1 MASVLESLLS
11 GQLDGGVSGRVQLVA
26 VLVTVI
32 LFAFVLELVRR
43 RALTERY
50 ALLWSLLAV
59 VLLVLAVWSELLDL
73 FRQATGAELAS
84 NALFLGAFGVIFV
97 LLLHFSVANSRLGE
111 ETKILAQEVARLD
124 QQLRAQRGER
134 GLAVA
139 EDEQDERPVGANQR
153 ADRRRAG

>member
-1 MASVLESLLS
+1 
-11 GQLDGGVSGRVQLVA
+11 

-43 RALTERY
+43 RELTERY
-50 ALLWSLLAV
+50 ALLWTLLAV

-73 FRQATGAELAS
+73 FRRATGAELAS

-124 QQLRAQRGER
+124 QQLREQRGER
-134 GLAVA
+134 PTRNGDGELAGGSEA
-139 EDEQDERPVGANQR
+139 DQET
-153 ADRRRAG
+153 ADRARERDGPDRPT